1 MISYLPCE
9 WQPRKGQAKKSLPAL
24 GLRDILRGVPR
35 RMLIRRVLRGMLRG
49 RAPRRMPR
57 CMPRWVRI
65 FFTGFTGTRSVRRS
79 EHRSHLS
86 SLLLQM

>member
-49 RAPRRMPR
+49 RAE
-57 CMPRWVRI
+57 VHAEV
-65 FFTGFTGTRSVRRS
+65 G
-79 EHRSHLS
+79 ED
-86 SLLLQM
+86 LLHWLHWHEECAEE